1 MDWILFSHISN
12 RSMIINFTSE
22 IRLIEKYAYL
32 KIRGGE
38 KEEKNGKG
46 EREAR
51 AVFKNKWFCYY
62 KQGINLK
69 KEFELGKLQ

>member
-1 MDWILFSHISN
+1 
-12 RSMIINFTSE
+12 MIINFTSE

-51 AVFKNKWFCYY
+51 AVFKNK
-62 KQGINLK
+62 
-69 KEFELGKLQ
+69 